1 MATASQSHRY
11 IGPPS
16 VGPGPGDALNR
27 ILADLCTRGNPK
39 VISSLFSVSVSVT
52 SLHFNSIHFTLQEGA
67 SLALKKHLEE
77 EARDISGEAFS
88 RFMDQLYDRI
98 SGLLDSSDVAEN
110 LGALRAI
117 DELID
122 VALGENA
129 SKVSRFSSYMRIVF
143 DTKRD
148 PEILVLASRVL
159 GHLARAGGAMTA
171 DEVER
176 QVKIALDWLR
186 GNRVEYRRFA
196 AVLILKEMAENAST
210 VFNVHVPEFV
220 DAIWVALRDPALPV
234 RERAV
239 EALRACLRVI
249 EKRETRWRVQWYY
262 RMFEATQDGLG
273 KNAPVHSIHGS
284 LLAVG
289 ELLRNTGEFMMSR
302 YREVAEIV
310 LRYLEHRDRLV
321 RLSITS
327 LLPRIAHFLRDRF
340 VTNYLTIC
348 MDHILSVLKAPQDRD
363 SGFIALG
370 EMAGAL
376 DGELIHY
383 LPTITTH
390 LREAIAPRRI
400 KPSLEALACVG
411 SIAKAMGSAMEPHV
425 RGLLDIMFSTGLS
438 TVLVEALEQIST
450 SIPSLLPTIQGRL
463 LDSISMVLSKSHYH
477 LGRPAQSV
485 GRGIIINVPQQVSEL
500 NGSALVQLALQT
512 LARFNFKGH
521 ELLEFARESVVVYL
535 DDEDGATRKDAALCC
550 CRLIASS
557 FSGMACSHF
566 GSSRLTR
573 SGGKRRILVE
583 ELVEKLLISAVADAD
598 VTVRHSIFTSLH
610 GDRGFDEYLAQ
621 ADNLS
626 AVFAALNDEDFDVR
640 EYAISVA
647 GRLSEKNPAYVLP
660 ALRRHLIQLLTYL
673 EQSSADSK
681 CKEESAKLIGC
692 LIRNCERLI
701 LPYTAPIHKALVAR
715 LVDVNANTGTIS
727 GVLVTVGDLA
737 RVGGFAMRQ
746 YIPELMP
753 LIVEALLD
761 GAAVSK
767 REVAVATLGQVVQ
780 STGYVITPYNE
791 YPQLLGLLLKLLNG
805 ELVWSTRREVLK
817 VLGIMGALDP
827 HLHKRNQKTLPGP
840 HGDVTRSA
848 SDSSQQIQSMDEFPM
863 DLWPS
868 FASSDDYYSTVA
880 INSLMRILRDPSL
893 ASYHLKVVG
902 SLMFIFKSMGLGCV
916 PYLPK
921 VLPDLFHT
929 VRTCEDS
936 LKDFITWKLGT
947 LVSIVR
953 QHIRKYLQDLL
964 SLISEFWSAFTL
976 PAPARP
982 GLGYP
987 VLHLVEQLCLALN
1000 DEFRTYLP
1008 VILPGCIQVL
1018 SDAERCNDYTYVLDI
1033 LHTLE
1038 VFGGTLDEHM
1048 HLLLPALIRFFKVDA
1063 SVDIR
1068 RAAIKT
1074 LTSLIPRVQVTGHIS
1089 SLVHHLKLVLD
1100 GKNDELRKDAVDA
1113 LCCLAH
1119 ALGEDFTIFIPSIHK
1134 LLQKYRLRHKE
1145 FEEIE
1150 GRLQRRE
1157 PLILGITASQRLN
1170 RRLPVEVISDPL
1182 DDVEIDPYEDG
1193 SDAHKL
1199 RGHQVNDGRLRTAGE
1214 ASQRSTKEDWA
1225 EWMRHFSIQLL
1236 KESPSPA
1243 LRTCARLA
1251 QLQPFVGR
1259 ELFAAGFVSCWAQL
1273 NETSQKQLVRNLEM
1287 AFSSPNIPP
1296 EILATLLNLA
1306 EFMEH
1311 DEKPLPIDI
1320 RLLGALAE
1328 KCRAFAKALHYKE
1341 MEFEGARSKKMD
1353 ANPVAVVEALIHI
1366 NNQLH
1371 QHEAAVGILTY
1382 AQQHLDFQLKESWYE
1397 KLQRWDDALKAY
1409 TAKASQATSPHLVLD
1424 ATLGKMRC
1432 LAALAQW
1439 DELNILC
1446 KEFWTPAEPAARLEM
1461 APMAA
1466 NAAWNM
1472 GEWDQMAEYVSR
1484 LDDGDETKL
1493 RGLGNTAASSDGS
1506 SSGTFFR
1513 AVLLVR
1519 RGKYDEAREYVERAR
1534 KCLATELAALV
1545 LESYERAYSNMV
1557 RVQQLSE
1564 LEEVIDYRTLPTG
1577 DQVAEERRALIRNMW
1592 TQRIEGAKSNVEVWQ
1607 ALLVVRALVL
1617 PPVEDVETW
1626 LKFASLCR
1634 KSGRISQAKSTL
1646 VKLLQY
1652 DPEKSPENVRY
1663 HGPPQVMLAYLKYQW
1678 SLGEDS
1684 KRREAFIRLQN
1695 LAMELS
1701 SAPSIQ
1707 PVTPSSFTNGLNPSV
1722 PLLARVYLNLGSW
1735 QWSLSPGLVDE
1746 SIKDI
1751 LNAFTK
1757 ATQYAN
1763 KWAKAWHKWA
1773 LFNTAVMSHY
1783 TLRGFPDVAA
1793 QFVAAAVTGYFHSIA
1808 CAANSKGVDDSLQ
1821 DILRLLTLWFN
1832 HGATAEV
1839 QMALKKGFSLVNI
1852 NTWLV
1857 VLPQII
1863 ARIHSNNHAVRELI
1877 QSLLVRIGQN
1887 HPQAL
1892 MYPLLVACKS
1902 ISNLRKAAA
1911 QEVVDK
1917 VRQHSGV
1924 LVDQAQLVSKE
1935 LIRVAILWHE
1945 MWHEALEE
1953 ASRLY
1958 FGEHNIEGMLNV
1970 LEPLHEMLEEGAMKN
1985 NVTIKERIFIE
1996 AYRQELLE
2004 AYECC
2009 MNYKRTGKDAELT
2022 QAWDIYYHVFRKID
2036 KQLQSLTTLDLESV
2050 SPELLECRN
2059 LELAVPGSY
2068 RADAPVVTIASFA
2081 RQLVV
2086 ITSKQR
2092 PRKLTIHGSDGDDYA
2107 FLLKGHEDLRQDER
2121 VMQLFGLVN
2130 TLLENSPKTAEK
2142 DLSIERYAVIPLSPN
2157 SGLIEWVPNCDT
2169 LHHLIREYRDARK
2182 ITLNQEHK
2190 CMLSFAPDYDH
2201 LPLIAKV
2208 EVFEHALNNTEGNDL
2223 ARVLWLKSR
2232 TSEIWLE
2239 RRTNYTR
2246 SLAVMSM
2253 VGYLLGLGDRH
2264 PSNLMLHRG
2273 KILHIDFG
2281 DCFEASMNREKF
2293 PEKVPFRLTRM
2304 LVKAMEVSGIEGN
2317 FRSTCENVMQVLRT
2331 NKDSVMA
2338 MMEAFVHD
2346 PLINW
2351 RLFNFNEVPQ
2361 MSMLTSNHVPPV
2373 VNTEESAPNR
2383 ELPHPQRGARERELL
2398 QAVNQLGD
2406 ANEVLN
2412 ERAVVVMARMSNKLT
2427 GRDFSTCS
2435 SVSNNS
2441 PQHAVDHSSLISGDT
2456 REVDHA
2462 LSVKL
2467 QVQKLIIQASSHENL
2482 CQNYVVPFL
2491 GECVV
2496 IYVQLTSLQDGHM
2509 DMELGHSCEKAFFDP
2524 MFDIR

>member
-1 MATASQSHRY
+1 MAVPAQSFRFGGPATTAAAAGN
-11 IGPPS
+11 IE
-16 VGPGPGDALNR
+16 ALNR
-27 ILADLCTRGNPK
+27 VLADLCTRGTPK
-39 VISSLFSVSVSVT
+39 DGS
-52 SLHFNSIHFTLQEGA
+52 A
-67 SLALKKHLEE
+67 LALRKHVEE
-77 EARDISGEAFS
+77 EARALSGEAFS

-98 SGLLDSSDVAEN
+98 TSLLESNDVADN
-110 LGALRAI
+110 LGALRAT

-122 VALGENA
+122 LKLGA
-129 SKVSRFSSYMRIVF
+129 SGTKVSKFSNYMRIVF

-148 PEILVLASRVL
+148 PEILILASKVL

-171 DEVER
+171 DEVEC
-176 QVKIALDWLR
+176 QVKNALQWL
-186 GNRVEYRRFA
+186 GGERVEYRRFA

-220 DAIWVALRDPALPV
+220 DAIWVALRDPTLAV

-273 KNAPVHSIHGS
+273 KNASVHSIHGS

-310 LRYLEHRDRLV
+310 LRYLEHRNPLV

-348 MDHILSVLKAPQDRD
+348 MNHILAVLKIPTERA

-376 DGELIHY
+376 DGELVHY
-383 LPTITTH
+383 LPTITSH
-390 LREAIAPRRI
+390 LREAIAPRRGR
-400 KPSLEALACVG
+400 PSLEALACVG
-411 SIAKAMGSAMEPHV
+411 NIAKAMGPAMETHV
-425 RGLLDIMFSTGLS
+425 RTLLDAMFSAGLS
-438 TVLVEALEQIST
+438 SVLVESLEQIT
-450 SIPSLLPTIQGRL
+450 ISIPSLLPTIQDRL
-463 LDSISMVLSKSHYH
+463 IESISIVLSKSQNAPTRTS
-477 LGRPAQSV
+477 GTPSRV
-485 GRGIIINVPQQVSEL
+485 NTVNNTQQVSEL
-500 NGSALVQLALQT
+500 SGSALEQLALQT

-521 ELLEFARESVVVYL
+521 DLLEFARESVVVYL
-535 DDEDGATRKDAALCC
+535 EDDDGATRKDAALCC
-550 CRLIASS
+550 CKLVVNS
-557 FSGMACSHF
+557 FSITQFSLSR
-566 GSSRLTR
+566 SSRA
-573 SGGKRRILVE
+573 GGKRRRLIE
-583 ELVEKLLISAVADAD
+583 EIVEKLLIAAVADAD
-598 VTVRHSIFTSLH
+598 VSVRNSIFSSLH
-610 GDRGFDEYLAQ
+610 GNEGFDDFLAQ
-621 ADNLS
+621 ADSLT
-626 AVFAALNDEDFDVR
+626 AIFAALNDEDLQVR

-647 GRLSEKNPAYVLP
+647 GRLSEKNPAYVFP

-673 EQSSADSK
+673 GQSADSK
-681 CKEESAKLIGC
+681 CREESAKLLGC
-692 LIRNCERLI
+692 LIRSCERLI
-701 LPYTAPIHKALVAR
+701 LPYIAPIHKALLAK
-715 LVDVNANTGTIS
+715 LCEGTAGVNANTGIIS

-737 RVGGFAMRQ
+737 RVGGFAMRE

-753 LIVEALLD
+753 RIVEALLD
-761 GAAVSK
+761 GAAATK

-791 YPQLLGLLLKLLNG
+791 YPLLLGLLLKLLNG
-805 ELVWSTRREVLK
+805 ELAWSTRREVLK

-827 HLHKRNQKTLPGP
+827 HVHKRNQQSLPGP
-840 HGDVTRSA
+840 LGDGTRA
-848 SDSSQQIQSMDEFPM
+848 TSDAGPHIQSSDELPM

-868 FASSDDYYSTVA
+868 FATSEDYFSTVA
-880 INSLMRILRDPSL
+880 INSLVRILRDPSL
-893 ASYHLKVVG
+893 SSYHQKVVG

-921 VLPDLFHT
+921 VLPDFFYT
-929 VRTCEDS
+929 IRTCEDS
-936 LKDFITWKLGT
+936 LKEFITWKLGT

-953 QHIRKYLQDLL
+953 QHIRKYLPELL
-964 SLISEFWSAFTL
+964 SLISELWSSFSL
-976 PAPARP
+976 PATNRP
-982 GLGYP
+982 VHGP
-987 VLHLVEQLCLALN
+987 PILHLVEQLCLALN
-1000 DEFRTYLP
+1000 DEFRRYLP
-1008 VILPGCIQVL
+1008 IILPCCIQVL
-1018 SDAERCNDYTYVLDI
+1018 SDAERCNDYKYVRDI
-1033 LHTLE
+1033 LRTLE

-1048 HLLLPALIRFFKVDA
+1048 HLLLPALIRLFKVDA

-1074 LTSLIPRVQVTGHIS
+1074 LIRLIPRVQVTGHIS
-1089 SLVHHLKLVLD
+1089 TLVHHLKLVLD

-1134 LLQKYRLRHKE
+1134 LLLKHRLRHKE
-1145 FEEIE
+1145 FEEIA
-1150 GRLQRRE
+1150 GRLQRRG
-1157 PLILGITASQRLN
+1157 PSVLGSVAAQKSIRQP
-1170 RRLPVEVISDPL
+1170 PVEVISDPL
-1182 DDVEIDPYEDG
+1182 SDMENDPYEDV
-1193 SDAHKL
+1193 HKRL
-1199 RGHQVNDGRLRTAGE
+1199 KVQQVNDGRLRAAGE

-1225 EWMRHFSIQLL
+1225 EWMRHFSIELL

-1259 ELFAAGFVSCWAQL
+1259 ELFAAGFVSCWSQL
-1273 NETSQKQLVRNLEM
+1273 HESSQKALVRSLEM

-1341 MEFEGARSKKMD
+1341 MEFEGALSKKMD

-1382 AQQHLDFQLKESWYE
+1382 AQQRLDVQLKESWYE

-1409 TAKASQATSPHLVLD
+1409 TAKSAQASSQHLILD
-1424 ATLGKMRC
+1424 ATLGRMRS
-1432 LAALAQW
+1432 LAALARW
-1439 DELNILC
+1439 EELNNMC
-1446 KEFWTPAEPAARLEM
+1446 REYWTSAEPAARLEM

-1466 NAAWNM
+1466 SAAWNM
-1472 GEWDQMAEYVSR
+1472 GEWDQMAEYVSK
-1484 LDDGDETKL
+1484 LDDGDETRL
-1493 RGLGNTAASSDGS
+1493 RVLGNTAATGDGGS
-1506 SSGTFFR
+1506 NGTFFR

-1564 LEEVIDYRTLPTG
+1564 LEEVIDYCTLPVG
-1577 DQVAEERRALIRNMW
+1577 NSVADGRRALIRNMW
-1592 TQRIEGAKSNVEVWQ
+1592 KERIKGTKRNVEVWQ
-1607 ALLVVRALVL
+1607 ALLTVRSLVL
-1617 PPVEDVETW
+1617 PPTEDCETW

-1646 VKLLQY
+1646 IKLLQF
-1652 DPEKSPENVRY
+1652 DPETTPENVRY
-1663 HGPPQVMLAYLKYQW
+1663 HGPPQVILAYLKYQW
-1678 SLGEDS
+1678 SLGEDQ
-1684 KRREAFIRLQN
+1684 KRKEAFARLQD
-1695 LAMELS
+1695 LAIELS
-1701 SAPSIQ
+1701 STSGLQASTPTGLVGVPNAP
-1707 PVTPSSFTNGLNPSV
+1707 LM
-1722 PLLARVYLNLGSW
+1722 ARVYLKLGIW
-1735 QWSLSPGLVDE
+1735 QRALSPGLDVD
-1746 SIKDI
+1746 SIQEI
-1751 LNAFTK
+1751 LSSLRHATHCATK
-1757 ATQYAN
+1757 P
-1763 KWAKAWHKWA
+1763 AKAWHTWA

-1783 TLRGFPDVAA
+1783 TLRGLPNFAA
-1793 QFVAAAVTGYFHSIA
+1793 QFVVAAVTGYFHSIA
-1808 CAANSKGVDDSLQ
+1808 CAAHAKGVDDSLQ

-1839 QMALKKGFSLVNI
+1839 QTALQRGFQHVNI

-1877 QSLLVRIGQN
+1877 QSLLVRIGQC

-1924 LVDQAQLVSKE
+1924 LVDQAQLVSEE

-1958 FGEHNIEGMLNV
+1958 FGEHNIEGMLKV
-1970 LEPLHEMLEEGAMKN
+1970 LEPLHEMLEEGAMRN
-1985 NVTIKERIFIE
+1985 NTTIKEKAFIQTYHHELVE
-1996 AYRQELLE
+1996 AYD
-2004 AYECC
+2004 CC
-2009 MNYKRTGKDAELT
+2009 NQYKKSGKDAELT
-2022 QAWDIYYHVFRKID
+2022 RAWDLYYHVFRRID
-2036 KQLQSLTTLDLESV
+2036 KQLQSLTTLDLQSV
-2050 SPELLECRN
+2050 SPELVECRD
-2059 LELAVPGSY
+2059 LELAVPGTY
-2068 RADAPVVTIASFA
+2068 HADSPVVTIASFA
-2081 RQLVV
+2081 PQLVV

-2092 PRKLTIHGSDGDDYA
+2092 PRKLTIHGSDGEDYA

-2130 TLLENSPKTAEK
+2130 TLLENSRKTSEK
-2142 DLSIERYAVIPLSPN
+2142 DLSIQRYEVIPLSPN

-2169 LHHLIREYRDARK
+2169 LHQLIREYRDARK

-2190 CMLSFAPDYDH
+2190 YMLSFAPDYDH
-2201 LPLIAKV
+2201 LPLVAKV
-2208 EVFEHALNNTEGNDL
+2208 EVFEYALDSTEGNDL

-2232 TSEIWLE
+2232 TSEVWLD

-2264 PSNLMLHRG
+2264 PSNLMLHRFSG

-2304 LVKAMEVSGIEGN
+2304 LVKAMEVSGLEGN

-2351 RLFNFNEVPQ
+2351 RLFNFNEVTQ
-2361 MSMLTSNHVPPV
+2361 MSTLATTNVQPA
-2373 VNTEESAPNR
+2373 VNSEEAATNQ
-2383 ELPHPQRGARERELL
+2383 LLQPQRGVRERELL
-2398 QAVNQLGD
+2398 QAVHQLGD

-2435 SVSNNS
+2435 AS
-2441 PQHAVDHSSLISGDT
+2441 PTTVPAENTSLISGDT
-2456 REVDHA
+2456 HEVDHG

-2467 QVQKLIIQASSHENL
+2467 QVQKLVLQATSHENL
-2482 CQNYVVPFL
+2482 CQNYVGWCPFW
-2491 GECVV
+2491 
-2496 IYVQLTSLQDGHM
+2496 
-2509 DMELGHSCEKAFFDP
+2509 
-2524 MFDIR
+2524 

>member
-1 MATASQSHRY
+1 
-11 IGPPS
+11 
-16 VGPGPGDALNR
+16 
-27 ILADLCTRGNPK
+27 
-39 VISSLFSVSVSVT
+39 
-52 SLHFNSIHFTLQEGA
+52 
-67 SLALKKHLEE
+67 
-77 EARDISGEAFS
+77 
-88 RFMDQLYDRI
+88 
-98 SGLLDSSDVAEN
+98 
-110 LGALRAI
+110 
-117 DELID
+117 
-122 VALGENA
+122 
-129 SKVSRFSSYMRIVF
+129 
-143 DTKRD
+143 
-148 PEILVLASRVL
+148 
-159 GHLARAGGAMTA
+159 
-171 DEVER
+171 
-176 QVKIALDWLR
+176 
-186 GNRVEYRRFA
+186 
-196 AVLILKEMAENAST
+196 MAENAST
-210 VFNVHVPEFV
+210 VFNVHVSEFV
-220 DAIWVALRDPALPV
+220 DAIWVALRDPNVAV
-234 RERAV
+234 REKAV
-239 EALRACLRVI
+239 EALRACLKVI

-262 RMFEATQDGLG
+262 RMFEATQNGLG

-302 YREVAEIV
+302 YREVADIV

-321 RLSITS
+321 RMSITS

-348 MDHILSVLKAPQDRD
+348 MNHILAVLQIPAERAT
-363 SGFIALG
+363 GFTALG

-376 DGELIHY
+376 DGELVHY
-383 LPTITTH
+383 LPRITSH
-390 LREAIAPRRI
+390 LREAIAPRRG
-400 KPSLEALACVG
+400 KPSPEALACVG
-411 SIAKAMGSAMEPHV
+411 SIAKAMGPAMELHV
-425 RGLLDIMFSTGLS
+425 RGLLDVMFSAGLS
-438 TVLVEALEQIST
+438 LTLVEALEQIT
-450 SIPSLLPTIQGRL
+450 ISLWKSFSLRL
-463 LDSISMVLSKSHYH
+463 LWMLM
-477 LGRPAQSV
+477 LP
-485 GRGIIINVPQQVSEL
+485 
-500 NGSALVQLALQT
+500 
-512 LARFNFKGH
+512 
-521 ELLEFARESVVVYL
+521 
-535 DDEDGATRKDAALCC
+535 
-550 CRLIASS
+550 
-557 FSGMACSHF
+557 
-566 GSSRLTR
+566 
-573 SGGKRRILVE
+573 
-583 ELVEKLLISAVADAD
+583 
-598 VTVRHSIFTSLH
+598 
-610 GDRGFDEYLAQ
+610 
-621 ADNLS
+621 
-626 AVFAALNDEDFDVR
+626 FAALSFPLCMDFDVR

-673 EQSSADSK
+673 EHSSADSK
-681 CKEESAKLIGC
+681 CREESAKLLGC

-701 LPYTAPIHKALVAR
+701 LPYIAPIHKALVAR
-715 LVDVNANTGTIS
+715 LRDGAGVNANHGIIS
-727 GVLVTVGDLA
+727 GVLVTVGDLT
-737 RVGGFAMRQ
+737 RVGGYSMRQ

-753 LIVEALLD
+753 LIVDALLD
-761 GAAVSK
+761 GAAVTK
-767 REVAVATLGQVVQ
+767 REVAVTTLGQVVQ
-780 STGYVITPYNE
+780 STGYVITPYND
-791 YPQLLGLLLKLLNG
+791 YPQLLFLLLKLLNG
-805 ELVWSTRREVLK
+805 ELAWSTRREVLK

-827 HLHKRNQKTLPGP
+827 HVYKRNQPCLPGS
-840 HGDVTRSA
+840 HGDVPRA
-848 SDSSQQIQSMDEFPM
+848 ANDSGHVQSMDDLPM

-868 FASSDDYYSTVA
+868 FATEDYYSTVA

-929 VRTCEDS
+929 VRTCEDT

-964 SLISEFWSAFTL
+964 CLISELWSSFGF
-976 PAPARP
+976 PATSRP
-982 GLGYP
+982 SLGYP

-1000 DEFRTYLP
+1000 DEFRKHLP
-1008 VILPGCIQVL
+1008 RILPGCIQVL
-1018 SDAERCNDYTYVLDI
+1018 SDAERCNDYTYVPDI
-1033 LHTLE
+1033 LHTLK

-1048 HLLLPALIRFFKVDA
+1048 HLLLPALIRLFKVEA

-1068 RAAIKT
+1068 GAAIKT

-1089 SLVHHLKLVLD
+1089 SLVHHLKLILD
-1100 GKNDELRKDAVDA
+1100 GKNDDLRKDAVDA

-1134 LLQKYRLRHKE
+1134 LLLKHRLRHKE

-1157 PLILGITASQRLN
+1157 PLILGSMASQRLS
-1170 RRLPVEVISDPL
+1170 RRLPTEVISDPL
-1182 DDVEIDPYEDG
+1182 DDKDIDPYDDG
-1193 SDAHKL
+1193 SDVQKHL
-1199 RGHQVNDGRLRTAGE
+1199 RGHQVNDARLRTAGE

-1225 EWMRHFSIQLL
+1225 EWMRHFSIELL

-1251 QLQPFVGR
+1251 QLQPFIGR

-1273 NETSQKQLVRNLEM
+1273 NETSQKQLVRSLEM

-1296 EILATLLNLA
+1296 EILGTLLNLA

-1371 QHEAAVGILTY
+1371 QHEAAVGILSY
-1382 AQQHLDFQLKESWYE
+1382 AQQNLDVQLKESWYE
-1397 KLQRWDDALKAY
+1397 KLQRWDDALNAY
-1409 TAKASQATSPHLVLD
+1409 TAKASQPSSAHLVLD
-1424 ATLGKMRC
+1424 AILGRMRC
-1432 LAALAQW
+1432 LAALARW
-1439 DELNILC
+1439 EELNSLC
-1446 KEFWTPAEPAARLEM
+1446 KEYWIAAEPAARLEM

-1466 NAAWNM
+1466 RAAWNM
-1472 GEWDQMAEYVSR
+1472 GEWDQMADYVSR

-1493 RGLGNTAASSDGS
+1493 RGLGNTTAGGDGS
-1506 SSGTFFR
+1506 SNGTFFR

-1545 LESYERAYSNMV
+1545 LESYERAYTNMV

-1564 LEEVIDYRTLPTG
+1564 LEEVIDYCTLPAVSP
-1577 DQVAEERRALIRNMW
+1577 VAEGRRALIRNMW
-1592 TQRIEGAKSNVEVWQ
+1592 NDRIQGVKRNVEVWQ

-1617 PPVEDVETW
+1617 PPTDDVETW
-1626 LKFASLCR
+1626 LNFASLCQ
-1634 KSGRISQAKSTL
+1634 KSGRISQARSTL

-1652 DPEKSPENVRY
+1652 DPETCPENVRY
-1663 HGPPQVMLAYLKYQW
+1663 HGPPEVMLAYLQYQW
-1678 SLGEDS
+1678 SLGEDA
-1684 KRREAFIRLQN
+1684 KRKEAFVRLQN
-1695 LAMELS
+1695 LAVELS
-1701 SAPSIQ
+1701 SVPSTQTEMPTSFVSRASPSI
-1707 PVTPSSFTNGLNPSV
+1707 
-1722 PLLARVYLNLGSW
+1722 PLLARVYLELGTW
-1735 QWSLSPGLVDE
+1735 QWALYPGMDDE
-1746 SIKDI
+1746 SIQDI
-1751 LNAFTK
+1751 LVAFK
-1757 ATQYAN
+1757 NATQCAN
-1763 KWAKAWHKWA
+1763 KLSQAWHMWA

-1783 TLRGFPDVAA
+1783 TKRGLSNVAA
-1793 QFVAAAVTGYFHSIA
+1793 QYVVAAVTGYFHSIA
-1808 CAANSKGVDDSLQ
+1808 CAANAKGVDDSLQ

-1832 HGATAEV
+1832 YGATAEV
-1839 QMALKKGFSLVNI
+1839 QMALRKGFELVNI

-1877 QSLLVRIGQN
+1877 QTLLVRIGQS

-1911 QEVVDK
+1911 HEVVDK
-1917 VRQHSGV
+1917 VRQHSGL

-1958 FGEHNIEGMLNV
+1958 FGEHNIEGMLKV
-1970 LEPLHEMLEEGAMKN
+1970 LEPLHELLEEGAMRN
-1985 NVTIKERIFIE
+1985 NTTIKERAFIE
-1996 AYRQELLE
+1996 AYRHELQE

-2009 MNYKRTGKDAELT
+2009 MKYRRTGKDAELT
-2022 QAWDIYYHVFRKID
+2022 QAWDLYYHVFRRID
-2036 KQLQSLTTLDLESV
+2036 KQLQSLTTLDLEVRRISLHMRYCFSHYNCIKPFFFFPTNAIKSV
-2050 SPELLECRN
+2050 SPELIECRN
-2059 LELAVPGSY
+2059 LELAVPGTY
-2068 RADAPVVTIASFA
+2068 RADSPVVTIASFA
-2081 RQLVV
+2081 PQLGI

-2092 PRKLTIHGSDGDDYA
+2092 PRKLTILGSDGEDYA

-2130 TLLENSPKTAEK
+2130 TLLENSRNTEEK
-2142 DLSIERYAVIPLSPN
+2142 DLSIQRYSVIPLSPN
-2157 SGLIEWVPNCDT
+2157 SGLIGWVPNCDT
-2169 LHHLIREYRDARK
+2169 LHQLIREYREARK
-2182 ITLNQEHK
+2182 IALNQEHK
-2190 CMLSFAPDYDH
+2190 YMLSFAPDYDH

-2208 EVFEHALNNTEGNDL
+2208 EVFEYALQNTEGNDL

-2232 TSEIWLE
+2232 TSEVWLE

-2264 PSNLMLHRG
+2264 PSNLMLHRSSG

-2317 FRSTCENVMQVLRT
+2317 FRSTCENVMQVLRAH
-2331 NKDSVMA
+2331 KDSVMA

-2361 MSMLTSNHVPPV
+2361 MSGFASTNVAPV
-2373 VNTEESAPNR
+2373 VNAEESAPNR
-2383 ELPHPQRGARERELL
+2383 ELAQPQRGIREREIL

-2427 GRDFSTCS
+2427 GRDFSTSS
-2435 SVSNNS
+2435 SVPTSS
-2441 PQHAVDHSSLISGDT
+2441 IQHSVDHSTVPSGDT
-2456 REVDHA
+2456 REVDHG
-2462 LSVKL
+2462 LSVQL
-2467 QVQKLIIQASSHENL
+2467 QVQKLIIQARSHENL
-2482 CQNYVVPFL
+2482 CQNYVGWCPFW
-2491 GECVV
+2491 
-2496 IYVQLTSLQDGHM
+2496 
-2509 DMELGHSCEKAFFDP
+2509 
-2524 MFDIR
+2524 

>member
-1 MATASQSHRY
+1 MATSGQSLRSSTAASS
-11 IGPPS
+11 G
-16 VGPGPGDALNR
+16 GNFDLLNR
-27 ILADLCTRGNPK
+27 ILADLCTRGHSK
-39 VISSLFSVSVSVT
+39 
-52 SLHFNSIHFTLQEGA
+52 EGA
-67 SLALKKHLEE
+67 PLALKKHIE
-77 EARDISGEAFS
+77 EAARDLTGEAFS

-98 SGLLDSSDVAEN
+98 SILLESNDVPEN

-129 SKVSRFSSYMRIVF
+129 SKVSRFSNYIRNVF
-143 DTKRD
+143 ELKRD

-186 GNRVEYRRFA
+186 GERIEYRRFA
-196 AVLILKEMAENAST
+196 AVLILKEMAESAST

-220 DAIWVALRDPALPV
+220 DAIWVALRDPQLAV

-302 YREVAEIV
+302 YREVADIV
-310 LRYLEHRDRLV
+310 LRYLDHRDRLV

-348 MDHILSVLKAPQDRD
+348 MNHILTVLRTPAERA

-376 DGELIHY
+376 DGELKHY
-383 LPTITTH
+383 LPTITHH
-390 LREAIAPRRI
+390 LRDAIAPRRGR
-400 KPSLEALACVG
+400 PSLEALACVG
-411 SIAKAMGSAMEPHV
+411 SIAKAMGPAMESHV
-425 RGLLDIMFSTGLS
+425 RGLLDVMFSAGLS
-438 TVLVEALEQIST
+438 PTLVESLEQIT
-450 SIPSLLPTIQGRL
+450 ISIPSLLPSIQERL
-463 LDSISMVLSKSHYH
+463 LECISVVLSKSHSPQ
-477 LGRPAQSV
+477 GRPNALV
-485 GRGIIINVPQQVSEL
+485 GRGNVMTVPQPVSDL
-500 NGSALVQLALQT
+500 CGSSLVQLALQT

-521 ELLEFARESVVVYL
+521 DLLEFARESVIVYL

-550 CRLIASS
+550 CKLVANS
-557 FSGMACSHF
+557 FSIMTCTQF
-566 GSSRLTR
+566 GTSRPSR
-573 SGGKRRILVE
+573 AGGKRCCLVE
-583 ELVEKLLISAVADAD
+583 ELVEKLLIAAVADAD
-598 VTVRHSIFTSLH
+598 VTVRNSIFVSLH
-610 GDRGFDEYLAQ
+610 GNRGFDDFIAQ
-621 ADNLS
+621 ADSLS

-673 EQSSADSK
+673 DQSADNK
-681 CKEESAKLIGC
+681 CREESAKLLGC

-701 LPYTAPIHKALVAR
+701 LPYIAPVHKALVAR
-715 LVDVNANTGTIS
+715 LSEGTGVNANNGIIT

-746 YIPELMP
+746 YLPELVP

-761 GAAVSK
+761 GAAVAK
-767 REVAVATLGQVVQ
+767 REVAVSTLGQVVQ

-791 YPQLLGLLLKLLNG
+791 YPLLLGLLLKLLNG
-805 ELVWSTRREVLK
+805 ELAWSTRREVLK

-827 HLHKRNQKTLPGP
+827 HVHKRNQLSLPGS
-840 HGDVTRSA
+840 HGEVTRAA
-848 SDSSQQIQSMDEFPM
+848 SDSGQHIQSVDELPM
-863 DLWPS
+863 ELWPS
-868 FASSDDYYSTVA
+868 FATSEDYFSTVA
-880 INSLMRILRDPSL
+880 INSLLRILRDPSL

-902 SLMFIFKSMGLGCV
+902 SLMFIFKSMGLGSV

-929 VRTCEDS
+929 VSTCDDT

-953 QHIRKYLQDLL
+953 QHIRKYLPELL
-964 SLISEFWSAFTL
+964 SLISELWSSFNFPSTI
-976 PAPARP
+976 RP
-982 GLGYP
+982 PLGYP

-1000 DEFRTYLP
+1000 DEFRMILHI
-1008 VILPGCIQVL
+1008 ILPCCIQVL

-1048 HLLLPALIRFFKVDA
+1048 HLLLPALIRLFKVDA
-1063 SVDIR
+1063 PVDIR
-1068 RAAIKT
+1068 RASIRT
-1074 LTSLIPRVQVTGHIS
+1074 LTRLIPRVQVTGHIS

-1100 GKNDELRKDAVDA
+1100 GKNDELQKDAVDA
-1113 LCCLAH
+1113 LCCLAQ
-1119 ALGEDFTIFIPSIHK
+1119 ALGEDFTVFIPSIHK
-1134 LLQKYRLRHKE
+1134 LLLKHRLRHKE

-1150 GRLQRRE
+1150 GRLRRRE
-1157 PLILGITASQRLN
+1157 PLILGSTTAQRLS
-1170 RRLPVEVISDPL
+1170 RRVPVEVISDPL
-1182 DDVEIDPYEDG
+1182 NDGDFDPYEDR
-1193 SDAHKL
+1193 SDVHKQF

-1225 EWMRHFSIQLL
+1225 EWMRHFSIELL

-1273 NETSQKQLVRNLEM
+1273 NETSQTQLVRSLEM

-1311 DEKPLPIDI
+1311 DEKHLPIDI

-1341 MEFEGARSKKMD
+1341 MEFRDASTKKMD
-1353 ANPVAVVEALIHI
+1353 TNPVAVVEALIHI

-1382 AQQHLDFQLKESWYE
+1382 AQQHLGVQLKESWYE
-1397 KLQRWDDALKAY
+1397 KLQRWEDALKAY
-1409 TAKASQATSPHLVLD
+1409 TAKASQASNPHLVLD
-1424 ATLGKMRC
+1424 AMLGRMRC
-1432 LAALAQW
+1432 LAALARW
-1439 DELNILC
+1439 EELNNLC
-1446 KEFWTPAEPAARLEM
+1446 KEYWTPAEPAARLEM

-1466 NAAWNM
+1466 SAAWNM

-1493 RGLGNTAASSDGS
+1493 RSLGNTAASGDGS
-1506 SSGTFFR
+1506 SSGTFYR

-1519 RGKYDEAREYVERAR
+1519 KGKYDEAREYVDRAR

-1564 LEEVIDYRTLPTG
+1564 LEEVIDYCTLPVG
-1577 DQVAEERRALIRNMW
+1577 NSVAEGRRALIRNMW
-1592 TQRIEGAKSNVEVWQ
+1592 TERIQGAKRNVEVWQ
-1607 ALLVVRALVL
+1607 AVLAIRALVL
-1617 PPVEDVETW
+1617 PPTEDIETW

-1634 KSGRISQAKSTL
+1634 KSGRVSQARSTL

-1652 DPEKSPENVRY
+1652 DPETSENGWY
-1663 HGPPQVMLAYLKYQW
+1663 SGPPQVMFAYLKYQW
-1678 SLGEDS
+1678 SLGEDI
-1684 KRREAFIRLQN
+1684 KRKEAFARLQV
-1695 LAMELS
+1695 LSRELS
-1701 SAPSIQ
+1701 SSPIIQ
-1707 PVTPSSFTNGLNPSV
+1707 PVKPSSLSSGRSSTA
-1722 PLLARVYLNLGSW
+1722 PLLARVCLELGTW
-1735 QWSLSPGLVDE
+1735 QWALSPGLDDD
-1746 SIKDI
+1746 SIQEI
-1751 LNAFTK
+1751 LTAFQN
-1757 ATQYAN
+1757 ATQCAN
-1763 KWAKAWHKWA
+1763 TWAKAWHMWA

-1783 TLRGFPDVAA
+1783 TMRGFPDVAA
-1793 QFVAAAVTGYFHSIA
+1793 QFVVAAVTGYFHSIA

-1832 HGATAEV
+1832 HGATADV
-1839 QMALKKGFSLVNI
+1839 QMALQKGFTHVNI

-1877 QSLLVRIGQN
+1877 QSLLVRIGQS

-1902 ISNLRKAAA
+1902 ISNLRRAAA

-1945 MWHEALEE
+1945 TWHEALEE

-1958 FGEHNIEGMLNV
+1958 FGEHNIEGMLKV

-1985 NVTIKERIFIE
+1985 NTTIKERAFIE
-1996 AYRQELLE
+1996 AYRRELLE

-2009 MNYKRTGKDAELT
+2009 MKYKKTGKDAELT
-2022 QAWDIYYHVFRKID
+2022 QAWDLYYHVFRRID
-2036 KQLQSLTTLDLESV
+2036 KQLQSLTTLDLQSV

-2059 LELAVPGSY
+2059 LELAVPGTY
-2068 RADAPVVTIASFA
+2068 RAESPVVTIASFA
-2081 RQLVV
+2081 TQLVV

-2092 PRKLTIHGSDGDDYA
+2092 PRKLTIHGSDGEDYA

-2130 TLLENSPKTAEK
+2130 TLLDNSRKTAEK
-2142 DLSIERYAVIPLSPN
+2142 DLSIQRYDVIPLSPN
-2157 SGLIEWVPNCDT
+2157 SGLIGWVPHCDT
-2169 LHHLIREYRDARK
+2169 LHQLIREYRDARK

-2190 CMLSFAPDYDH
+2190 YMLSFAPDYDH

-2208 EVFEHALNNTEGNDL
+2208 EVFEYALHNTEGNDL
-2223 ARVLWLKSR
+2223 SKVLWLKSR
-2232 TSEIWLE
+2232 TSEVWLE

-2264 PSNLMLHRG
+2264 PSNLMLHRYTG

-2317 FRSTCENVMQVLRT
+2317 FRSTCENVMQVLRS

-2361 MSMLTSNHVPPV
+2361 MSMFSSTHAPPV
-2373 VNTEESAPNR
+2373 VNAEDSAQSR
-2383 ELPHPQRGARERELL
+2383 ELLQPQRGARERELL

-2427 GRDFSTCS
+2427 GRDFPTCS
-2435 SVSNNS
+2435 SMSTASV
-2441 PQHAVDHSSLISGDT
+2441 QLAVDHSTLIAGDS
-2456 REVDHA
+2456 REVDHG
-2462 LSVKL
+2462 LSVKV
-2467 QVQKLIIQASSHENL
+2467 QVEKLIGQATSHENL
-2482 CQNYVVPFL
+2482 CQNYVGWCPFW
-2491 GECVV
+2491 
-2496 IYVQLTSLQDGHM
+2496 
-2509 DMELGHSCEKAFFDP
+2509 
-2524 MFDIR
+2524 

>member
-1 MATASQSHRY
+1 MAAPPQSFRFGGPATTAAAAGN
-11 IGPPS
+11 IE
-16 VGPGPGDALNR
+16 ALNR
-27 ILADLCTRGNPK
+27 VLADLCTRGNPK
-39 VISSLFSVSVSVT
+39 VDDWDGS
-52 SLHFNSIHFTLQEGA
+52 A
-67 SLALKKHLEE
+67 LALRKHVEE
-77 EARDISGEAFS
+77 EARALSGEAFS

-98 SGLLDSSDVAEN
+98 TSLLESNDVADN
-110 LGALRAI
+110 LGALRAT

-122 VALGENA
+122 LKLGA
-129 SKVSRFSSYMRIVF
+129 SGTKVSKFSNYMRIVF

-148 PEILVLASRVL
+148 PEILILASKVL
-159 GHLARAGGAMTA
+159 GHLARSGGAMTA
-171 DEVER
+171 DEVEC
-176 QVKIALDWLR
+176 QVKNALQWL
-186 GNRVEYRRFA
+186 GGERVEYRRFA

-220 DAIWVALRDPALPV
+220 DAIWVALRDPTLAV

-273 KNAPVHSIHGS
+273 KNASVHSIHGS

-310 LRYLEHRDRLV
+310 LRYLEHRNPLV

-348 MDHILSVLKAPQDRD
+348 MNHILAVLKIPTERA

-376 DGELIHY
+376 DGELVHY
-383 LPTITTH
+383 LPTITSH
-390 LREAIAPRRI
+390 LREAIAPRRGR
-400 KPSLEALACVG
+400 PSLEALACVG
-411 SIAKAMGSAMEPHV
+411 NIAKAMGPAMETHV
-425 RGLLDIMFSTGLS
+425 RSLLDAMFSAGLS
-438 TVLVEALEQIST
+438 SVLVESLEQIT
-450 SIPSLLPTIQGRL
+450 VSIPSLLPTIQDRL
-463 LDSISMVLSKSHYH
+463 LESISMVLSKPHNTQTKTS
-477 LGRPAQSV
+477 GTPSRVNTAS
-485 GRGIIINVPQQVSEL
+485 NTQQVSEL
-500 NGSALVQLALQT
+500 SGSALEQLALQT

-521 ELLEFARESVVVYL
+521 DLLEFARESVVIYL
-535 DDEDGATRKDAALCC
+535 EDDDGATRKDAALCC
-550 CRLIASS
+550 CKLVVNS
-557 FSGMACSHF
+557 FSIAQFSLSR
-566 GSSRLTR
+566 SSRA
-573 SGGKRRILVE
+573 GGKRRRLIE
-583 ELVEKLLISAVADAD
+583 EIVEKLLIAAVADAD
-598 VTVRHSIFTSLH
+598 VSVRNSIFSSLH
-610 GDRGFDEYLAQ
+610 GNEGFDDFLAQ
-621 ADNLS
+621 ADSLT
-626 AVFAALNDEDFDVR
+626 AIFAALNDEDLQVR

-647 GRLSEKNPAYVLP
+647 GRLSEKNPAYVFP

-673 EQSSADSK
+673 GQSADSK
-681 CKEESAKLIGC
+681 CREESAKLLGC
-692 LIRNCERLI
+692 LIRSCERLI
-701 LPYTAPIHKALVAR
+701 LPYIAPIHKALLAK
-715 LVDVNANTGTIS
+715 LCEGTAGVNANTGIIS

-737 RVGGFAMRQ
+737 RVGGFAMRE

-753 LIVEALLD
+753 RIVEALLD
-761 GAAVSK
+761 GAAATK

-791 YPQLLGLLLKLLNG
+791 YPLLLGLLLKLLNG
-805 ELVWSTRREVLK
+805 ELAWSTRREVLK

-827 HLHKRNQKTLPGP
+827 HVHKRNQQSLPGP
-840 HGDVTRSA
+840 LGDGTRTTNEA
-848 SDSSQQIQSMDEFPM
+848 GPHIQSSDELPM

-868 FASSDDYYSTVA
+868 FATSEDYFSTVA
-880 INSLMRILRDPSL
+880 INSLVRILRDPSL
-893 ASYHLKVVG
+893 SSYHQKVVG

-921 VLPDLFHT
+921 VLPDFFYT
-929 VRTCEDS
+929 IRNCDDS
-936 LKDFITWKLGT
+936 LKEFITWKLGT

-953 QHIRKYLQDLL
+953 QHIRKYLPELL
-964 SLISEFWSAFTL
+964 SLISELWSSFSL
-976 PAPARP
+976 PAAKRP
-982 GLGYP
+982 VHGP
-987 VLHLVEQLCLALN
+987 PILHLVEQLCLALN
-1000 DEFRTYLP
+1000 DEFRRYLP

-1018 SDAERCNDYTYVLDI
+1018 SDAERCNDYTYVRDI
-1033 LHTLE
+1033 LRTLE

-1048 HLLLPALIRFFKVDA
+1048 HLLLPALIRLFKVDA

-1074 LTSLIPRVQVTGHIS
+1074 LIRLIPRVQVTGHIS
-1089 SLVHHLKLVLD
+1089 ALVHHLKLVLD

-1119 ALGEDFTIFIPSIHK
+1119 ALGEDFSIFIPSIHK
-1134 LLQKYRLRHKE
+1134 LLLKHRLRHKE

-1150 GRLQRRE
+1150 GRLQRRG
-1157 PLILGITASQRLN
+1157 PLVVGSVAAQKSIRQP
-1170 RRLPVEVISDPL
+1170 PVEVISDPL
-1182 DDVEIDPYEDG
+1182 SDMENDPYEDVN
-1193 SDAHKL
+1193 KQL
-1199 RGHQVNDGRLRTAGE
+1199 KVHQVNDGRLRAAGE

-1225 EWMRHFSIQLL
+1225 EWMRHFSIELL

-1259 ELFAAGFVSCWAQL
+1259 ELFAAGFVSCWSQL
-1273 NETSQKQLVRNLEM
+1273 HESSQKALVRSLEM

-1341 MEFEGARSKKMD
+1341 MEFEGALTKKMD

-1382 AQQHLDFQLKESWYE
+1382 AQQRLDVQLKESWYE

-1409 TAKASQATSPHLVLD
+1409 TAKSAQASSQHLILD
-1424 ATLGKMRC
+1424 ATLGRMRS
-1432 LAALAQW
+1432 LAALARW
-1439 DELNILC
+1439 EELNNMC
-1446 KEFWTPAEPAARLEM
+1446 RDYWTSAEPAARLEM

-1472 GEWDQMAEYVSR
+1472 GEWDQMAEYVSK

-1493 RGLGNTAASSDGS
+1493 RVLGNTAATGDGGS
-1506 SSGTFFR
+1506 NGTFFR

-1564 LEEVIDYRTLPTG
+1564 LEEVIDYCTLPVG
-1577 DQVAEERRALIRNMW
+1577 DSVAEGRRALIRNMW
-1592 TQRIEGAKSNVEVWQ
+1592 NERIKGTKRNVEVWQ
-1607 ALLVVRALVL
+1607 ALLAVRSLVL
-1617 PPVEDVETW
+1617 PPTEDSETW

-1646 VKLLQY
+1646 IKLLQF
-1652 DPEKSPENVRY
+1652 DPETTPETVRY
-1663 HGPPQVMLAYLKYQW
+1663 HGPPQVIFAYLKYQW
-1678 SLGEDS
+1678 SLGEDQ
-1684 KRREAFIRLQN
+1684 KRKEAFARLQD
-1695 LAMELS
+1695 LAIELS
-1701 SAPSIQ
+1701 STSGLQPS
-1707 PVTPSSFTNGLNPSV
+1707 PPTGLVGV
-1722 PLLARVYLNLGSW
+1722 PNVSLMARVYLKLGLW
-1735 QWSLSPGLVDE
+1735 QWALSPGLDDD
-1746 SIKDI
+1746 SIQEI
-1751 LNAFTK
+1751 LSSFRHATHCATK
-1757 ATQYAN
+1757 R
-1763 KWAKAWHKWA
+1763 AKAWHTWA

-1783 TLRGFPDVAA
+1783 TLRGLPNFAA
-1793 QFVAAAVTGYFHSIA
+1793 QFVVAAVTGYFHSIA
-1808 CAANSKGVDDSLQ
+1808 CAAHAKGVDDSLQ

-1839 QMALKKGFSLVNI
+1839 QTALQRGFQHVNI

-1877 QSLLVRIGQN
+1877 QSLLVRIGQC

-1924 LVDQAQLVSKE
+1924 LVDQAQLVSEE

-1958 FGEHNIEGMLNV
+1958 FGEHNIEGMLKV
-1970 LEPLHEMLEEGAMKN
+1970 LEPLHEMLEEGAMRN
-1985 NVTIKERIFIE
+1985 NTTIKEKAFIQT
-1996 AYRQELLE
+1996 YHHELLE

-2009 MNYKRTGKDAELT
+2009 MEYKKSGKDAELT
-2022 QAWDIYYHVFRKID
+2022 RAWDLYYHVFRRID
-2036 KQLQSLTTLDLESV
+2036 KQLQSLTTLDLQSV
-2050 SPELLECRN
+2050 SPELVECRD
-2059 LELAVPGSY
+2059 LELAVPGTY
-2068 RADAPVVTIASFA
+2068 RADSPVVTIASFA
-2081 RQLVV
+2081 PQLVV

-2092 PRKLTIHGSDGDDYA
+2092 PRKLTIHGSDGEDYA

-2130 TLLENSPKTAEK
+2130 TLLENSRKTSEK
-2142 DLSIERYAVIPLSPN
+2142 DLSIQRYEVIPLSPN
-2157 SGLIEWVPNCDT
+2157 SGLIGWVPNCDT
-2169 LHHLIREYRDARK
+2169 LHQLIREYRDARK

-2190 CMLSFAPDYDH
+2190 YMLSFAPDYDH
-2201 LPLIAKV
+2201 LPLVAKV
-2208 EVFEHALNNTEGNDL
+2208 EVFEYALDNTEGNDL

-2232 TSEIWLE
+2232 TSEVWLD

-2264 PSNLMLHRG
+2264 PSNLMLHRFSG

-2304 LVKAMEVSGIEGN
+2304 LVKAMEVSGLEGN

-2351 RLFNFNEVPQ
+2351 RLFNFNEVTQ
-2361 MSMLTSNHVPPV
+2361 MSTLATTNAQPAV
-2373 VNTEESAPNR
+2373 TGEEAATNP
-2383 ELPHPQRGARERELL
+2383 LLQPQRGARERELL
-2398 QAVNQLGD
+2398 QAVHQLGD

-2435 SVSNNS
+2435 TLPTTAPAENTG
-2441 PQHAVDHSSLISGDT
+2441 LISGDT
-2456 REVDHA
+2456 READHG

-2467 QVQKLIIQASSHENL
+2467 QVQKLILQATSHENL
-2482 CQNYVVPFL
+2482 CQNYVGWCPFW
-2491 GECVV
+2491 
-2496 IYVQLTSLQDGHM
+2496 
-2509 DMELGHSCEKAFFDP
+2509 
-2524 MFDIR
+2524 

>member
-1 MATASQSHRY
+1 MASTSQSLRF
-11 IGPPS
+11 
-16 VGPGPGDALNR
+16 PGPGTPGPSGGSFDALNR
-27 ILADLCTRGNPK
+27 ILGDLCRRGNSK
-39 VISSLFSVSVSVT
+39 
-52 SLHFNSIHFTLQEGA
+52 EGA
-67 SLALKKHLEE
+67 SLALKKLFEE
-77 EARDISGEAFS
+77 EARDLSGEAFS

-98 SGLLDSSDVAEN
+98 SGLLESNDVAEN

-129 SKVSRFSSYMRIVF
+129 SKVSKFSNYMRIVF
-143 DTKRD
+143 EVKRD

-171 DEVER
+171 DEVEI
-176 QVKIALDWLR
+176 QIKIALDWLR
-186 GNRVEYRRFA
+186 GDRVEYRRFA

-220 DAIWVALRDPALPV
+220 DAIWVALRDPTLAV

-340 VTNYLTIC
+340 VTNYLTTC
-348 MDHILSVLKAPQDRD
+348 MKHIIAVLRIPAERA

-376 DGELIHY
+376 DGELAHY

-390 LREAIAPRRI
+390 LREAIAPRRGR
-400 KPSLEALACVG
+400 PSLEALACVG
-411 SIAKAMGSAMEPHV
+411 NIAKAMGPDMEPYV
-425 RGLLDIMFSTGLS
+425 RSLLDVMFLAGLS
-438 TVLVEALEQIST
+438 PTLVEALEQIT
-450 SIPSLLPTIQGRL
+450 VSIPSLLPTIQDRL
-463 LDSISMVLSKSHYH
+463 LDCISLVLSKSHYTQA
-477 LGRPAQSV
+477 RPSAALV
-485 GRGIIINVPQQVSEL
+485 RGNMTNTPQQVSEL
-500 NGSALVQLALQT
+500 GGLVSVQLALQT
-512 LARFNFKGH
+512 LARFNLKGH
-521 ELLEFARESVVVYL
+521 ELLEFAKESVVVYL

-550 CRLIASS
+550 CKLVANS
-557 FSGMACSHF
+557 FSGIASNQF
-566 GSSRLTR
+566 GSSRSNR
-573 SGGKRRILVE
+573 AGGKRQCRVE
-583 ELVEKLLISAVADAD
+583 ELVEKLLIAAVADAD
-598 VTVRHSIFTSLH
+598 VAVRHSIFSSLH
-610 GDRGFDEYLAQ
+610 GNRGFDDFLAQ
-621 ADNLS
+621 ANSLS
-626 AVFAALNDEDFDVR
+626 AVFAALNDEDFEVR

-647 GRLSEKNPAYVLP
+647 GRLSDKNPAYVLP

-673 EQSSADSK
+673 GQSADNK
-681 CKEESAKLIGC
+681 CREESAKLLGC

-701 LPYTAPIHKALVAR
+701 LPYIAPVHKALVAR
-715 LVDVNANTGTIS
+715 LLEGSGVNANNGIIS

-761 GAAVSK
+761 GAAVTK

-780 STGYVITPYNE
+780 STGYVITPYIK
-791 YPQLLGLLLKLLNG
+791 YPPLLGLLLKLLNG

-827 HLHKRNQKTLPGP
+827 HVHKQNQQSLAGS
-840 HGDVTRSA
+840 HGEVTRAA
-848 SDSSQQIQSMDEFPM
+848 SDSGQHIPSMDELPM

-868 FASSDDYYSTVA
+868 FATSDDYYYTVA

-893 ASYHLKVVG
+893 ASYHQKVVG
-902 SLMFIFKSMGLGCV
+902 SLMFIFESMDLGCV

-929 VRTCEDS
+929 VRTCDDY

-953 QHIRKYLQDLL
+953 QHIRKYLPELL
-964 SLISEFWSAFTL
+964 SLISELWSSFSL
-976 PAPARP
+976 PAPTRTSR
-982 GLGYP
+982 GHP

-1008 VILPGCIQVL
+1008 DILPCCILVL

-1048 HLLLPALIRFFKVDA
+1048 HLLLPALIRLFKVDA

-1074 LTSLIPRVQVTGHIS
+1074 LTRLIPRVQVSGHIS
-1089 SLVHHLKLVLD
+1089 ALVHHLKLVLD
-1100 GKNDELRKDAVDA
+1100 GKNDELRKDTVDA

-1134 LLQKYRLRHKE
+1134 LLLKYRLRHKE

-1150 GRLQRRE
+1150 GRLRRRE
-1157 PLILGITASQRLN
+1157 PLILGSTAAQRLS
-1170 RRLPVEVISDPL
+1170 RRLPVEVISGPL
-1182 DDVEIDPYEDG
+1182 NDMENDPYEDWTDVQRQVK
-1193 SDAHKL
+1193 S
-1199 RGHQVNDGRLRTAGE
+1199 HQVNDGRLRTAGE

-1225 EWMRHFSIQLL
+1225 EWMRHFSIELL

-1259 ELFAAGFVSCWAQL
+1259 ELFAAGFVSCWSQL
-1273 NETSQKQLVRNLEM
+1273 NDTSQKQLVRSLEM

-1382 AQQHLDFQLKESWYE
+1382 AQQHLDVQLKESWYE

-1409 TAKASQATSPHLVLD
+1409 TVKALQASNPSHVLE
-1424 ATLGKMRC
+1424 ATLGRMRC
-1432 LAALAQW
+1432 LAALARW
-1439 DELNILC
+1439 EELNNLC
-1446 KEFWTPAEPAARLEM
+1446 KEYWTPAEPGARLEM

-1466 NAAWNM
+1466 SAAWNM

-1493 RGLGNTAASSDGS
+1493 RILGNTAASGDGS
-1506 SSGTFFR
+1506 SNGTFFR
-1513 AVLLVR
+1513 AVLLVH

-1564 LEEVIDYRTLPTG
+1564 LEEVIDYRTLPVG
-1577 DQVAEERRALIRNMW
+1577 NPVADGRRALIRNMW
-1592 TQRIEGAKSNVEVWQ
+1592 TERIQGAKRNVEVWQ
-1607 ALLVVRALVL
+1607 AILAVRALVL
-1617 PPVEDVETW
+1617 PPTEDIETW

-1634 KSGRISQAKSTL
+1634 KSGRITQARSTL

-1652 DPEKSPENVRY
+1652 DPETSPENVRY
-1663 HGPPQVMLAYLKYQW
+1663 HGPAQVMLAYLKYQW
-1678 SLGEDS
+1678 SLGEDF
-1684 KRREAFIRLQN
+1684 KRKEAFARLQN
-1695 LAMELS
+1695 VAMELS
-1701 SAPSIQ
+1701 SASNIQ
-1707 PVTPSSFTNGLNPSV
+1707 SVTSTSLLSTTSTNI
-1722 PLLARVYLNLGSW
+1722 PLVARVYLKLGIW
-1735 QWSLSPGLVDE
+1735 QWALSPGLDDE
-1746 SIKDI
+1746 TIQEIRASFR
-1751 LNAFTK
+1751 NATHC
-1757 ATQYAN
+1757 AT

-1783 TLRGFPDVAA
+1783 TLRGSPSKASQYV
-1793 QFVAAAVTGYFHSIA
+1793 VAAVTGYFHSIA
-1808 CAANSKGVDDSLQ
+1808 CAANAKGVDDSLQ

-1832 HGATAEV
+1832 HGATADV
-1839 QMALKKGFSLVNI
+1839 QLALQKGFSHVNI

-1877 QSLLVRIGQN
+1877 QSLLVRIGQS

-1917 VRQHSGV
+1917 VRQHSGI

-1953 ASRLY
+1953 ASRLF
-1958 FGEHNIEGMLNV
+1958 FGEHNIEGMLKV
-1970 LEPLHEMLEEGAMKN
+1970 LEPLHEMLEEGAMRDDT
-1985 NVTIKERIFIE
+1985 TIKERAFIE
-1996 AYRQELLE
+1996 AYRHELLE

-2009 MNYKRTGKDAELT
+2009 MKYKRTGKDAELT
-2022 QAWDIYYHVFRKID
+2022 QAWDLYYHVFRRID
-2036 KQLQSLTTLDLESV
+2036 KQLQSLTTLDLQSV

-2059 LELAVPGSY
+2059 LELAIPGTY
-2068 RADAPVVTIASFA
+2068 RAESPVVTIASFA
-2081 RQLVV
+2081 TQLVV

-2092 PRKLTIHGSDGDDYA
+2092 PRKLTIHGNDGEDYA

-2142 DLSIERYAVIPLSPN
+2142 DLSIQRYAVIPLSPN
-2157 SGLIEWVPNCDT
+2157 SGLIGWVPNCDT

-2190 CMLSFAPDYDH
+2190 YMLSFAPDYDH

-2208 EVFEHALNNTEGNDL
+2208 EVFEYALQNTEGNDL
-2223 ARVLWLKSR
+2223 SRVLWLKSR

-2264 PSNLMLHRG
+2264 PSNLMLHRHSG

-2331 NKDSVMA
+2331 NKECVMA

-2361 MSMLTSNHVPPV
+2361 MSMFANSHVPAV
-2373 VNTEESAPNR
+2373 VNAEDSGPSK
-2383 ELPHPQRGARERELL
+2383 ELAHPQRGARERELL

-2427 GRDFSTCS
+2427 GRDFSSCS
-2435 SVSNNS
+2435 SVSTNS
-2441 PQHAVDHSSLISGDT
+2441 NQHAVDHSTLISGDA
-2456 REVDHA
+2456 REVDPA

-2467 QVQKLIIQASSHENL
+2467 QVQKLIIQATSHENL
-2482 CQNYVVPFL
+2482 CQNYVGWCPFW
-2491 GECVV
+2491 
-2496 IYVQLTSLQDGHM
+2496 
-2509 DMELGHSCEKAFFDP
+2509 
-2524 MFDIR
+2524 

>member
-27 ILADLCTRGNPK
+27 ILADLCTRGTPK
-39 VISSLFSVSVSVT
+39 
-52 SLHFNSIHFTLQEGA
+52 EGA

-98 SGLLDSSDVAEN
+98 SSLLESGDVAEN

-450 SIPSLLPTIQGRL
+450 SIPSLLPTIQDRL

-477 LGRPAQSV
+477 LGRSSQSV
-485 GRGIIINVPQQVSEL
+485 GRGTIVNTPQQVSEL
-500 NGSALVQLALQT
+500 NGSALIQLALQT

-535 DDEDGATRKDAALCC
+535 DDDDGATRKDAALCC

-557 FSGMACSHF
+557 FSAIACTHF

-573 SGGKRRILVE
+573 SGGKRRRLVE

-621 ADNLS
+621 ADNLN

-701 LPYTAPIHKALVAR
+701 LPYIAPIHKALVAR
-715 LVDVNANTGTIS
+715 LIDVNANTGTIS

-761 GAAVSK
+761 GAAVAK

-840 HGDVTRSA
+840 HGDVTRPA

-976 PAPARP
+976 PAPSRP
-982 GLGYP
+982 ALGYP

-1048 HLLLPALIRFFKVDA
+1048 HLLLPALIRLFKVDA

-1113 LCCLAH
+1113 LCCLAY

-1134 LLQKYRLRHKE
+1134 LLQKHRLRHKE

-1170 RRLPVEVISDPL
+1170 RRPPVEVISDPL

-1461 APMAA
+1461 ASMAA
-1466 NAAWNM
+1466 SAAWNM

-1493 RGLGNTAASSDGS
+1493 RGLGNTASSSDGS

-1564 LEEVIDYRTLPTG
+1564 LEEVIDYRTLPVG
-1577 DQVAEERRALIRNMW
+1577 DRVSDERRALIRNMW
-1592 TQRIEGAKSNVEVWQ
+1592 TQRIQGAKSNVEVWQ
-1607 ALLVVRALVL
+1607 ALLAIRALVL

-1663 HGPPQVMLAYLKYQW
+1663 HGHPQVMLAYLKYQW

-1695 LAMELS
+1695 LSMELS
-1701 SAPSIQ
+1701 SAPNIQ
-1707 PVTPSSFTNGLNPSV
+1707 PVTPSSLTSGLNPSV

-1763 KWAKAWHKWA
+1763 KWGKAWHKWA

-1793 QFVAAAVTGYFHSIA
+1793 QFVVAAVTGYFHSIA
-1808 CAANSKGVDDSLQ
+1808 CAANSKGVDGSLQ

-1945 MWHEALEE
+1945 LWHEALEE

-1958 FGEHNIEGMLNV
+1958 FGEHNIEGMLKV

-2059 LELAVPGSY
+2059 LELAVPGTY

-2092 PRKLTIHGSDGDDYA
+2092 PRKLTILGSDGDDYA

-2223 ARVLWLKSR
+2223 SRVLWLKSR

-2264 PSNLMLHRG
+2264 PSNLMLHRFSG

-2361 MSMLTSNHVPPV
+2361 MSMLTSNHAPPV
-2373 VNTEESAPNR
+2373 VNTEESAQNR

-2441 PQHAVDHSSLISGDT
+2441 LQHAADHSSLISGDT

-2482 CQNYVVPFL
+2482 CQNYVGWCPFW
-2491 GECVV
+2491 
-2496 IYVQLTSLQDGHM
+2496 
-2509 DMELGHSCEKAFFDP
+2509 
-2524 MFDIR
+2524 

>member
-1 MATASQSHRY
+1 MASTSQSLRF
-11 IGPPS
+11 GPIAPT
-16 VGPGPGDALNR
+16 GPGLSNSSSFDALNR

-39 VISSLFSVSVSVT
+39 
-52 SLHFNSIHFTLQEGA
+52 EGA
-67 SLALKKHLEE
+67 SLALKRYLEE
-77 EARDISGEAFS
+77 GARDLGSEAFS

-98 SGLLDSSDVAEN
+98 SILLESSEIAEN
-110 LGALRAI
+110 LGALRAM

-122 VALGENA
+122 AGLGENA
-129 SKVSRFSSYMRIVF
+129 SKVSKFSNYMRTVF
-143 DTKRD
+143 ELKRD
-148 PEILVLASRVL
+148 QDILILASKVL

-171 DEVER
+171 DEVEF
-176 QVKIALDWLR
+176 QVKTALDWLR
-186 GNRVEYRRFA
+186 GERVEYRRFA

-220 DAIWVALRDPALPV
+220 DAIWVALRDPKLEV

-262 RMFEATQDGLG
+262 RMFEATNDGLG

-302 YREVAEIV
+302 YKEVADIIV
-310 LRYLEHRDRLV
+310 RYLEHRDRLV

-348 MDHILSVLKAPQDRD
+348 MNHILAVLRIPAERA

-376 DGELIHY
+376 DGELANY
-383 LPTITTH
+383 LPTITPH
-390 LREAIAPRRI
+390 LREAITPRRGR
-400 KPSLEALACVG
+400 PSSLEALACVG
-411 SIAKAMGSAMEPHV
+411 NIAKAMGPTMEPYV
-425 RGLLDIMFSTGLS
+425 RGLLEVMFLAGLS
-438 TVLVEALEQIST
+438 PTLVEALDQIT
-450 SIPSLLPTIQGRL
+450 VSIPSLLPTIQDRL
-463 LDSISMVLSKSHYH
+463 LDSISIVLSRSPFSQA
-477 LGRPAQSV
+477 RPTATLARANVTSNAQL
-485 GRGIIINVPQQVSEL
+485 VPDVSDP
-500 NGSALVQLALQT
+500 AVVQLALQT

-521 ELLEFARESVVVYL
+521 ELLEFAKDSVIKYL
-535 DDEDGATRKDAALCC
+535 DDNDGGTRKDSALCC
-550 CRLIASS
+550 CKLVANS
-557 FSGMACSHF
+557 FSGTQF
-566 GSSRLTR
+566 GATR
-573 SGGKRRILVE
+573 PTRAGGKRRRLVE
-583 ELVEKLLISAVADAD
+583 ELVEKLLIAAVADAD
-598 VTVRHSIFTSLH
+598 VTVRHSIFTSMH
-610 GDRGFDEYLAQ
+610 GNRGFDDFLAQ
-621 ADNLS
+621 ADSLN
-626 AVFAALNDEDFDVR
+626 AIFAALNDEDFDVR

-673 EQSSADSK
+673 DQRGKGVNFVINVSSADNK
-681 CKEESAKLIGC
+681 CREESAKLLGC

-701 LPYTAPIHKALVAR
+701 LPYIAPIHKALVAR
-715 LVDVNANTGTIS
+715 LNDGTGVNANNGIIS

-746 YIPELMP
+746 YIPELVP

-761 GAAVSK
+761 GASAAK
-767 REVAVATLGQVVQ
+767 REVAVSTLGQVVQ
-780 STGYVITPYNE
+780 NTGYVITPYNE

-805 ELVWSTRREVLK
+805 ELAWSTRREVLK

-827 HLHKRNQKTLPGP
+827 HMHKRNQQSLAGS
-840 HGDVTRSA
+840 HGEVTRAA
-848 SDSSQQIQSMDEFPM
+848 SDSGQHIPSMDELPM

-868 FASSDDYYSTVA
+868 FVTSEDYYSTVA
-880 INSLMRILRDPSL
+880 INSLMKILRDPSL
-893 ASYHLKVVG
+893 ASYHQKVVG

-921 VLPDLFHT
+921 VLPDLFHI
-929 VRTCEDS
+929 VRTCDDY

-953 QHIRKYLQDLL
+953 QHVRKYLPELL
-964 SLISEFWSAFTL
+964 LLISELWSSFNL
-976 PAPARP
+976 PAPRNSR
-982 GLGYP
+982 GLP

-1008 VILPGCIQVL
+1008 VILPPCIQVL
-1018 SDAERCNDYTYVLDI
+1018 SDAERFNDYTYVLDI

-1048 HLLLPALIRFFKVDA
+1048 HLLLPALIRLFKVDA

-1074 LTSLIPRVQVTGHIS
+1074 LTRLIPRVQVSGHIS
-1089 SLVHHLKLVLD
+1089 ALVHHLKLVLD
-1100 GKNDELRKDAVDA
+1100 GSVSFPLLPLKNNELRKDAVDA

-1134 LLQKYRLRHKE
+1134 LLIKHLLRHKE

-1150 GRLQRRE
+1150 GRLRRRE
-1157 PLILGITASQRLN
+1157 PLILGSTAAQRLN
-1170 RRLPVEVISDPL
+1170 RRFPVEVISDPL
-1182 DDVEIDPYEDG
+1182 NDMENDPYEDG
-1193 SDAHKL
+1193 SDMQRQL
-1199 RGHQVNDGRLRTAGE
+1199 RGHQVNDGRLRAAGE
-1214 ASQRSTKEDWA
+1214 ASQRSTREDWA
-1225 EWMRHFSIQLL
+1225 EWMRHFSIELL

-1251 QLQPFVGR
+1251 QLQPFIGR
-1259 ELFAAGFVSCWAQL
+1259 ELFAAGFVSCWSQL
-1273 NETSQKQLVRNLEM
+1273 NEGSQRQLVRSLEM

-1311 DEKPLPIDI
+1311 DEKSLPIDI

-1382 AQQHLDFQLKESWYE
+1382 AQLHLGVQLKESWYE

-1409 TAKASQATSPHLVLD
+1409 TMKASQATNSHLVLE
-1424 ATLGKMRC
+1424 ATLGRMRC
-1432 LAALAQW
+1432 LAALARW
-1439 DELNILC
+1439 EELNNLC
-1446 KEFWTPAEPAARLEM
+1446 KDYWTPAEPAARLEM
-1461 APMAA
+1461 APMASH
-1466 NAAWNM
+1466 AAWNM
-1472 GEWDQMAEYVSR
+1472 GEWDEMSEYVSR
-1484 LDDGDETKL
+1484 LDDGDDSKL
-1493 RGLGNTAASSDGS
+1493 RSLGNTTASGDGS
-1506 SSGTFFR
+1506 SNGTFFR
-1513 AVLLVR
+1513 AVLLVHR
-1519 RGKYDEAREYVERAR
+1519 EKYEEAREYVERAR

-1545 LESYERAYSNMV
+1545 LESYERAYTNMV

-1564 LEEVIDYRTLPTG
+1564 LEEVIDYSTLLRVKSP
-1577 DQVAEERRALIRNMW
+1577 VAEGRLALIRNMW
-1592 TQRIEGAKSNVEVWQ
+1592 TDRIQGAKRNVEVWQ
-1607 ALLVVRALVL
+1607 ALLAVRALVL
-1617 PPVEDVETW
+1617 PPTEDIETW

-1634 KSGRISQAKSTL
+1634 KSGRITQARSTL

-1652 DPEKSPENVRY
+1652 DPETSPENVRY

-1678 SLGEDS
+1678 SLGEDC
-1684 KRREAFIRLQN
+1684 KRKEAFSGLQN
-1695 LAMELS
+1695 LAIEIS
-1701 SAPSIQ
+1701 STPNIHSIASVS
-1707 PVTPSSFTNGLNPSV
+1707 PTGMMGGTGTNI
-1722 PLLARVYLNLGSW
+1722 PLVARVYLKLGTW
-1735 QWSLSPGLVDE
+1735 QWLLSPGLDDE
-1746 SIKDI
+1746 SIQDI
-1751 LNAFTK
+1751 LASFRN
-1757 ATQYAN
+1757 ATQCAT
-1763 KWAKAWHKWA
+1763 KWAKAWHTWA
-1773 LFNTAVMSHY
+1773 LFNTAVMSYY
-1783 TLRGFPDVAA
+1783 TSRGLPSVAP
-1793 QFVAAAVTGYFHSIA
+1793 QFVVAAVTGYFHSIA
-1808 CAANSKGVDDSLQ
+1808 CGANAKGVDDSLQ

-1839 QMALKKGFSLVNI
+1839 QMALQKGFAHVNI

-1863 ARIHSNNHAVRELI
+1863 ARIHSNNRAVRELI
-1877 QSLLVRIGQN
+1877 QSLLVRIGHC
-1887 HPQAL
+1887 HPQALMYPLLVACYSQAL

-1917 VRQHSGV
+1917 VRQHSGA

-1945 MWHEALEE
+1945 LWHEALEE

-1958 FGEHNIEGMLNV
+1958 FGEHNIEGMLKV
-1970 LEPLHEMLEEGAMKN
+1970 LEPLHEMLEEGAMREN
-1985 NVTIKERIFIE
+1985 TTIKERSFIE
-1996 AYRQELLE
+1996 AYRVELLE
-2004 AYECC
+2004 AYDCC
-2009 MNYKRTGKDAELT
+2009 MKYKRTGKDAELT
-2022 QAWDIYYHVFRKID
+2022 QAWDLYYHVFKRID
-2036 KQLQSLTTLDLESV
+2036 KQLQSLTTLDLQSV
-2050 SPELLECRN
+2050 SPELLDCRN
-2059 LELAVPGSY
+2059 LELAVPGTY
-2068 RADAPVVTIASFA
+2068 RAESPVVTISSFA
-2081 RQLVV
+2081 PQLVV

-2092 PRKLTIHGSDGDDYA
+2092 PRKLTIHGSDGEDYA

-2142 DLSIERYAVIPLSPN
+2142 DLSIQRYSVIPLSPN
-2157 SGLIEWVPNCDT
+2157 SGLIGWVPNCDT

-2190 CMLSFAPDYDH
+2190 YLLSFAPDFDH
-2201 LPLIAKV
+2201 LPLINKV
-2208 EVFEHALNNTEGNDL
+2208 EVFEYALQHTEGNDL

-2232 TSEIWLE
+2232 TSEVWLE

-2264 PSNLMLHRG
+2264 PSNLMLHRSSG

-2331 NKDSVMA
+2331 NKECVMA

-2361 MSMLTSNHVPPV
+2361 MFQHAPAV
-2373 VNTEESAPNR
+2373 VNGEESVTSKD
-2383 ELPHPQRGARERELL
+2383 LPQPQRGAREKEIL
-2398 QAVNQLGD
+2398 QAVHQLGD

-2435 SVSNNS
+2435 ST
-2441 PQHAVDHSSLISGDT
+2441 PTTTQQAVDHSTLIAGDT
-2456 REVDHA
+2456 RDVEHG
-2462 LSVKL
+2462 LTVKF
-2467 QVQKLIIQASSHENL
+2467 QVQMLIMQATSHENL
-2482 CQNYVVPFL
+2482 CQNYVGWCPFW
-2491 GECVV
+2491 
-2496 IYVQLTSLQDGHM
+2496 
-2509 DMELGHSCEKAFFDP
+2509 
-2524 MFDIR
+2524 

>member
-1 MATASQSHRY
+1 MTAPAQSFRFAAPTTTAAPAGN
-11 IGPPS
+11 IE
-16 VGPGPGDALNR
+16 ALNR
-27 ILADLCTRGNPK
+27 VLADLCTRGNPK
-39 VISSLFSVSVSVT
+39 DGS
-52 SLHFNSIHFTLQEGA
+52 A
-67 SLALKKHLEE
+67 LALRKHVEE
-77 EARDISGEAFS
+77 EARALSGEAFS

-98 SGLLDSSDVAEN
+98 TSLLESNDVADN
-110 LGALRAI
+110 LGALRAT

-122 VALGENA
+122 LKLGA
-129 SKVSRFSSYMRIVF
+129 SGTKVSKFSNYMRIVF

-148 PEILVLASRVL
+148 PEILILASKVL
-159 GHLARAGGAMTA
+159 GHLARSGGAMTA
-171 DEVER
+171 DEVEC
-176 QVKIALDWLR
+176 QVKNALQWL
-186 GNRVEYRRFA
+186 GGERVEYRRFA

-220 DAIWVALRDPALPV
+220 DAIWVALRDPTLAV

-273 KNAPVHSIHGS
+273 KNASVHSIHGS

-310 LRYLEHRDRLV
+310 LRYLEHRNPLV

-348 MDHILSVLKAPQDRD
+348 MNHILAVLKIPTERA

-376 DGELIHY
+376 DGELVHY
-383 LPTITTH
+383 LPTITSH
-390 LREAIAPRRI
+390 LREAIAPRRGR
-400 KPSLEALACVG
+400 PSLEALACVG
-411 SIAKAMGSAMEPHV
+411 NIAKAMGPAMETHV
-425 RGLLDIMFSTGLS
+425 RSLLDAMFSAGLS
-438 TVLVEALEQIST
+438 SVLVESLEQIT
-450 SIPSLLPTIQGRL
+450 ISIPSLLPTIQDRL
-463 LDSISMVLSKSHYH
+463 LESISTVLSKSQNAHTRTS
-477 LGRPAQSV
+477 GTPSRVNTA
-485 GRGIIINVPQQVSEL
+485 NNMQQVSEL
-500 NGSALVQLALQT
+500 SGSALEQLALQT

-521 ELLEFARESVVVYL
+521 DLLEFARESVVVYL
-535 DDEDGATRKDAALCC
+535 EDDDGATRKDAALCC
-550 CRLIASS
+550 CKLVVNS
-557 FSGMACSHF
+557 FSITQFSLSR
-566 GSSRLTR
+566 SSRA
-573 SGGKRRILVE
+573 GGKRRRLIE
-583 ELVEKLLISAVADAD
+583 EIVEKLLIAAVADAD
-598 VTVRHSIFTSLH
+598 VSVRNSIFSSLH
-610 GDRGFDEYLAQ
+610 GNEGFDDFLAQ
-621 ADNLS
+621 ADSLT
-626 AVFAALNDEDFDVR
+626 AIFAALNDEDLQVR

-647 GRLSEKNPAYVLP
+647 GRLSEKNPAYVFP

-673 EQSSADSK
+673 GQSADSK
-681 CKEESAKLIGC
+681 CREESAKLLGC
-692 LIRNCERLI
+692 LIRSCERLI
-701 LPYTAPIHKALVAR
+701 LPYIAPIHKALLAK
-715 LVDVNANTGTIS
+715 LCEGTAGVNANNGIIS

-737 RVGGFAMRQ
+737 RVGGFAMRE

-753 LIVEALLD
+753 RIVEALLD
-761 GAAVSK
+761 GAAATK

-791 YPQLLGLLLKLLNG
+791 YPLLLGLLLKLLNG
-805 ELVWSTRREVLK
+805 ELAWSTRREVLK

-827 HLHKRNQKTLPGP
+827 HVHKRNQQSLPGP
-840 HGDVTRSA
+840 LGDGTRA
-848 SDSSQQIQSMDEFPM
+848 TSDAGPHIQSSDELPM

-868 FASSDDYYSTVA
+868 FATSEDYFSTVA
-880 INSLMRILRDPSL
+880 INSLVRILRDPSL
-893 ASYHLKVVG
+893 SSYHQKVVG

-921 VLPDLFHT
+921 VLPDFFHT
-929 VRTCEDS
+929 IRTCEDS
-936 LKDFITWKLGT
+936 LKEFITWKLGT

-953 QHIRKYLQDLL
+953 QHIRKYLPELL
-964 SLISEFWSAFTL
+964 SLISELWSSFSL
-976 PAPARP
+976 PAANRP
-982 GLGYP
+982 VHGP
-987 VLHLVEQLCLALN
+987 PILHLVEQLCLALN
-1000 DEFRTYLP
+1000 DEFRRYLP
-1008 VILPGCIQVL
+1008 VILPCCIQVL
-1018 SDAERCNDYTYVLDI
+1018 SDAERCNDYTYVRDI
-1033 LHTLE
+1033 LRTLE

-1048 HLLLPALIRFFKVDA
+1048 HLLLPALIRLFKVDA
-1063 SVDIR
+1063 SIDIR

-1074 LTSLIPRVQVTGHIS
+1074 LIRLIPRVQVTGHIS
-1089 SLVHHLKLVLD
+1089 ALVHHLKLVLD

-1134 LLQKYRLRHKE
+1134 LLVKHRLRHKE

-1150 GRLQRRE
+1150 GRLQRRG
-1157 PLILGITASQRLN
+1157 PLVLGSVAAQKSIRQP
-1170 RRLPVEVISDPL
+1170 PVEVISDPL
-1182 DDVEIDPYEDG
+1182 SDMENDPYEDV
-1193 SDAHKL
+1193 HKQL
-1199 RGHQVNDGRLRTAGE
+1199 KVHQVNDGRLRAAGE

-1225 EWMRHFSIQLL
+1225 EWMRHFSIELL

-1259 ELFAAGFVSCWAQL
+1259 ELFAAGFVSCWSQL
-1273 NETSQKQLVRNLEM
+1273 HESSQKALVRSLEM

-1341 MEFEGARSKKMD
+1341 MEFDGALSKKMD

-1382 AQQHLDFQLKESWYE
+1382 AQQRLDVQLKESWYE

-1409 TAKASQATSPHLVLD
+1409 TAKSAQASSQHLILD
-1424 ATLGKMRC
+1424 ATLGRMRS
-1432 LAALAQW
+1432 LAALARW
-1439 DELNILC
+1439 EELNNMC
-1446 KEFWTPAEPAARLEM
+1446 REYWTSAEPAARLEM

-1466 NAAWNM
+1466 SAAWNM
-1472 GEWDQMAEYVSR
+1472 GEWDQMAEYVSK
-1484 LDDGDETKL
+1484 LDDGDETRL
-1493 RGLGNTAASSDGS
+1493 RVLGNTAATGDGGS
-1506 SSGTFFR
+1506 NGTFFR

-1564 LEEVIDYRTLPTG
+1564 LEEVIDYCTLPG
-1577 DQVAEERRALIRNMW
+1577 VGSGGSSVAEGRRALIRNMW
-1592 TQRIEGAKSNVEVWQ
+1592 KERIKGTKRNVEVWQ
-1607 ALLVVRALVL
+1607 ALLTVRSLVL
-1617 PPVEDVETW
+1617 PPTEDSETW

-1634 KSGRISQAKSTL
+1634 KSGRVTQAKSTL
-1646 VKLLQY
+1646 IKLLQF
-1652 DPEKSPENVRY
+1652 DPETIPETVRY
-1663 HGPPQVMLAYLKYQW
+1663 HGPPQVILAYLKYQW
-1678 SLGEDS
+1678 SLGEDQ
-1684 KRREAFIRLQN
+1684 KRKEAFARLQD
-1695 LAMELS
+1695 LAIELS
-1701 SAPSIQ
+1701 STSGLQAS
-1707 PVTPSSFTNGLNPSV
+1707 TPTGLAGV
-1722 PLLARVYLNLGSW
+1722 PNASLMARVYQKLGIW
-1735 QWSLSPGLVDE
+1735 QWALSPGLDDD
-1746 SIKDI
+1746 SIQEI
-1751 LNAFTK
+1751 LSSFRHATHCATK
-1757 ATQYAN
+1757 R
-1763 KWAKAWHKWA
+1763 AKVWHTWA

-1783 TLRGFPDVAA
+1783 TLRGLPNFAA
-1793 QFVAAAVTGYFHSIA
+1793 QYVVSAVTGYFHSIA
-1808 CAANSKGVDDSLQ
+1808 CAAHAKGVDDSLQ

-1832 HGATAEV
+1832 HGSTAEV
-1839 QMALKKGFSLVNI
+1839 QTALQIGFSHVNI

-1863 ARIHSNNHAVRELI
+1863 ARIHSNIHAVRELI
-1877 QSLLVRIGQN
+1877 QSLLVRIGQC

-1917 VRQHSGV
+1917 VRQHSGL
-1924 LVDQAQLVSKE
+1924 LVDQAQLVSEE

-1958 FGEHNIEGMLNV
+1958 FGEHNIEGMLKV
-1970 LEPLHEMLEEGAMKN
+1970 LEPLHEMLEEGAMRSN
-1985 NVTIKERIFIE
+1985 TTIKEKAFIQT
-1996 AYRQELLE
+1996 YHHELLE

-2009 MNYKRTGKDAELT
+2009 MEYKKSGKDAELT
-2022 QAWDIYYHVFRKID
+2022 RAWDLYYHVFRRID
-2036 KQLQSLTTLDLESV
+2036 KQLQSLTTLDLQSV
-2050 SPELLECRN
+2050 SPELVECRD
-2059 LELAVPGSY
+2059 LELAVPGTY
-2068 RADAPVVTIASFA
+2068 RADSPVVTIASFA
-2081 RQLVV
+2081 PQLVV

-2092 PRKLTIHGSDGDDYA
+2092 PRKLTIHGSDGEDYA

-2130 TLLENSPKTAEK
+2130 TLLENSRKTSEK
-2142 DLSIERYAVIPLSPN
+2142 DLSIQRYEVIPLSPN
-2157 SGLIEWVPNCDT
+2157 SGLIGWVPNCDT
-2169 LHHLIREYRDARK
+2169 LHQLIREYRDARK

-2190 CMLSFAPDYDH
+2190 YMLSFAPDYDH
-2201 LPLIAKV
+2201 LPLVAKV
-2208 EVFEHALNNTEGNDL
+2208 EVFEYALDSTEGNDL

-2232 TSEIWLE
+2232 TSEVWLD

-2264 PSNLMLHRG
+2264 PSNLMLHRFSG

-2304 LVKAMEVSGIEGN
+2304 LVKAMEVSGLEGN

-2351 RLFNFNEVPQ
+2351 RLFNFNEVTQ
-2361 MSMLTSNHVPPV
+2361 MSTLATTNAQPAVNSEEAATNH
-2373 VNTEESAPNR
+2373 
-2383 ELPHPQRGARERELL
+2383 LLQPQRGARERELL
-2398 QAVNQLGD
+2398 QAVHQLGD

-2435 SVSNNS
+2435 AS
-2441 PQHAVDHSSLISGDT
+2441 PTTVPPENSSLISGDT
-2456 REVDHA
+2456 REVDHG

-2467 QVQKLIIQASSHENL
+2467 QVQKLILQATSHENL
-2482 CQNYVVPFL
+2482 CQNYVGWCPFW
-2491 GECVV
+2491 
-2496 IYVQLTSLQDGHM
+2496 
-2509 DMELGHSCEKAFFDP
+2509 
-2524 MFDIR
+2524 